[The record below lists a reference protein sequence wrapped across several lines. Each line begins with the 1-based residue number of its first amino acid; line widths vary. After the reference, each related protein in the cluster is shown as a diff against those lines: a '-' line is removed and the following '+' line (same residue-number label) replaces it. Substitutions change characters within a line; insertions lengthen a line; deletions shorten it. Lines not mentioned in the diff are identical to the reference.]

1 MNKNFKDNFFYF
13 WNKIENNENFA
24 FSRYADGEVLLM
36 KGSSVGYNTQAF
48 GTDKW
53 YSLDGL
59 TKAGEELFQTLNH
72 NEDNYYYAISSKSD
86 NIDDYNYLI
95 NNVKQDISKITFV
108 NLWINSNYHLMLD
121 KFDNLKRDV
130 ILICNKNAKKENFP
144 FNVIDII
151 EFPDD
156 CINFWESDNDNF
168 INYLS
173 EKYSSLN
180 NQLFFISCGPISE
193 IIIDRLYNNNPNNT
207 YVDVGSS
214 IDEFVHGYKTRPYMN
229 ASSGYSKDISFF

>member
-95 NNVKQDISKITFV
+95 N
-108 NLWINSNYHLMLD
+108 
-121 KFDNLKRDV
+121 
-130 ILICNKNAKKENFP
+130 ILTNEN
-144 FNVIDII
+144 
-151 EFPDD
+151 
-156 CINFWESDNDNF
+156 
-168 INYLS
+168 
-173 EKYSSLN
+173 
-180 NQLFFISCGPISE
+180 
-193 IIIDRLYNNNPNNT
+193 RT
-207 YVDVGSS
+207 
-214 IDEFVHGYKTRPYMN
+214 
-229 ASSGYSKDISFF
+229 